1 LKGFLIMY
9 KMKNI
14 LSILLIMMMFVF
26 IAVPG
31 ALPVFAAETT
41 VADTT
46 SAAADTTAAGDTAA
60 AADTT
65 AAAVTTAAA
74 KPIVISDTSNIIG
87 IVVAV
92 ILGVGAIALI
102 VILAPKNTAP
112 KKK

>member
-1 LKGFLIMY
+1 MY

-14 LSILLIMMMFVF
+14 LSILLVMMMFVF

-31 ALPVFAAETT
+31 ALPVFAADTT
-41 VADTT
+41 AADTTDTAAATDT
-46 SAAADTTAAGDTAA
+46 SAAADTA
-60 AADTT
+60 

-87 IVVAV
+87 IFVAV
-92 ILGVGAIALI
+92 ILGAGAIVLI